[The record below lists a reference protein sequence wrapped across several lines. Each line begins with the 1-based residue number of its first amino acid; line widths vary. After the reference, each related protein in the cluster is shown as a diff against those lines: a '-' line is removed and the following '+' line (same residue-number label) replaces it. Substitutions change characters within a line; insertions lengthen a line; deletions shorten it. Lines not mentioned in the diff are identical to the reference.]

1 MILSVISSFAT
12 GVLSLA
18 VAVMAIAIRLY
29 QKQIVPRY
37 GGHVAGGPWPDMAK
51 ENRAKKRI
59 NCLLWITAVVSLII
73 AVINIGVAILKLS
86 GKSW

>member
-12 GVLSLA
+12 AILSLA
-18 VAVMAIAIRLY
+18 VALMALAIRIF

-51 ENRAKKRI
+51 ENRAKKWI
-59 NCLLWITAVVSLII
+59 NRLLWTTAILGLII
-73 AVINIGVAILKLS
+73 AAINIGVGILKIS
-86 GKSW
+86 GKTW

>member
-1 MILSVISSFAT
+1 MILSIISSFAT

-37 GGHVAGGPWPDMAK
+37 GGYVIGPMPDMKK
-51 ENRAKKRI
+51 EDRAKKWI
-59 NCLLWITAVVSLII
+59 NRLLWITAIVSLII
-73 AVINIGVAILKLS
+73 AVINIGVAFLKLA

>member
-1 MILSVISSFAT
+1 M
-12 GVLSLA
+12 LSLA
-18 VAVMAIAIRLY
+18 VATMSIAIRIF

-51 ENRAKKRI
+51 ENKAKKWI
-59 NCLLWITAVVSLII
+59 NNLLWTTAILSLII
-73 AVINIGVAILKLS
+73 AAINIGVAILKIA